1 MALHVIIGYGPVG
14 RGTAALLAG
23 QGHEVRVITRSAG
36 PVVTPDSKD
45 SPATPDS
52 PAGQIRRIQAD
63 GADPAALTEAARG
76 AEVLYNCACPPYHRW
91 PQDWPPLAAAV
102 LTAAER
108 TGAVLATVSNLYGY
122 GPVTGAMTE
131 DLPLRATGAKGRVR
145 AGIWRDALA
154 AHEAGRV
161 RATEV
166 RPSDYLGP
174 GAQSPVGDRIMSRLL
189 AGRAVQVPRSADT
202 EHTWTYIPDVARLL
216 VAVGAD
222 ERAWGRPWHVPSNP
236 PRSQRQV
243 VADLSAAAGLGP
255 VPVREMS
262 PALLRVAGIFVP
274 VVRELPEV
282 SYQTASSF
290 IVNSAAAQ
298 AAFSLQPTPWDEVV
312 AGTVAFYQGAGR
324 AAAA

>member
-23 QGHEVRVITRSAG
+23 QGHEVRVITRSAA
-36 PVVTPDSKD
+36 PADSAD
-45 SPATPDS
+45 SADG
-52 PAGQIRRIQAD
+52 AIRRIQAD
-63 GADPAALTEAARG
+63 AADAAALTEAARG
-76 AEVLYNCACPPYHRW
+76 ATVLYNCASPPYHRW

-108 TGAVLATVSNLYGY
+108 TGAVLASVSNLYGY
-122 GPVTGAMTE
+122 GAVTGPMTE

-145 AGIWRDALA
+145 AAIWRDALA

-166 RPSDYLGP
+166 RPSDYIGP
-174 GAQSPVGDRIMSRLL
+174 RAQSPVGDRIMSRLL

-216 VAVGAD
+216 VAVGGD

-243 VADLSAAAGLGP
+243 IADLCAAAGVDS

-282 SYQTASSF
+282 AYQLASSF
-290 IVNSAAAQ
+290 IVDSSAAQ
-298 AAFSLQPTPWDEVV
+298 AAFGLRPTPWDEVV
-312 AGTVAFYQGAGR
+312 ADTVAFYQRAAG